1 MAPRSSRASGAD
13 TDTSMADEPIRQL
26 PVDPMVSSTK
36 SLTLFE
42 LSQNFWNYY
51 LTLRGRVYRHGPL
64 TFTYRMS
71 TRLQILQKT
80 PIPIRTPPPAVLSV
94 NLSTPT
100 GANDVPRQP
109 NSVEVFLE
117 RNMIFL
123 ANQRYVPE
131 YLPAHGLAGT
141 ISDILPGR

>member
-36 SLTLFE
+36 SLALFE

-51 LTLRGRVYRHGPL
+51 LRLSGRVYRHGPL
-64 TFTYRMS
+64 TFTHRMS
-71 TRLQILQKT
+71 TRRQIIQR
-80 PIPIRTPPPAVLSV
+80 IPIRILILLLVVLLVS
-94 NLSTPT
+94 LSTPM
-100 GANDVPRQP
+100 AVSDVPRQP

-117 RNMIFL
+117 RNTIFL
-123 ANQRYVPE
+123 ANLRYVPE

-141 ISDILPGR
+141 ISDRLPGR